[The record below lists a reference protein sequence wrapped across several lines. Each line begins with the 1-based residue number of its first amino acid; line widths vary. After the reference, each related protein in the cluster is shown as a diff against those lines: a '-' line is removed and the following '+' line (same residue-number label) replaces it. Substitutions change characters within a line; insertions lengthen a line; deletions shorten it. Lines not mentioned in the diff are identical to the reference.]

1 MSSTSGSSPRQEHA
15 RTGALHRIAT
25 LAGRLLEA
33 PVVAVFACEPPR
45 LFLRTSFGP
54 AHRLEQDLRV
64 LAWELHPA
72 LTPEKA
78 ARLIPDARADTRLA
92 ARVTSVRFC
101 LAVLI
106 QGPDG
111 SPAGMLLAAD
121 TQARTISESQMNHI
135 LDLGTL
141 AGNEFEFDRR
151 KNQDRSIE
159 RRKTQEQLLEKSL
172 ELAKFS
178 EDLRQLHRLSTT
190 NYESL
195 EELFTDYLETGRTI
209 FGLSYGVVSQVR
221 GRYAAVR
228 AVRGDFPSPRAGM
241 TFELNRVHCG
251 AVCEDRAT
259 VAAASVED
267 DARLAG
273 RPHYGPSRQASY
285 IGTPILVD
293 GEIFGVLSFSSPN
306 SRRRAYTAH
315 EVEIVELMAKSIGR
329 SILEGRMQQARDR
342 AEVLEHDR
350 SHVLEMVAKDQALE
364 NVLRQIVHMIE
375 RQSPS
380 LAGAILLVRGGK
392 LDCETAPGMPESF
405 HRRMQGI
412 PIPTAGGCCLSAAH
426 TRRTAIFDHV
436 GPTCPK
442 NEPWAAVHEFCWQ
455 ACGAAPILSGSG
467 DLLGILTVY
476 WKVAI
481 QPRHVDAGLLE
492 MAASLAAIA
501 VEHRNLTDRLAYH
514 AQHDIL
520 TGLPN
525 RNLLTQTLEE
535 KVDRARENGGIL
547 GVLFIDL
554 DRFKQINDHLGHT
567 AGDTVLREVAGRI
580 RSCLRSGEFAARHGG
595 DEFVAVL
602 SHDGDESSVLD
613 RSREIL
619 EALRSPILFPNHSQP
634 IYVTAS
640 IGLSIFPH
648 NGETADSL
656 LGGADLAMYQAK
668 NNGRNDVCSFAPGR
682 EGVRA
687 ARLAMEH
694 SLRRAVE
701 EGQLH
706 LGFQPIVDIRAA
718 GGVSLDAFEVLL
730 FWSHPTMGRIAPSQ
744 FIPVAEECGLIGPI
758 GTWVLRHACQ
768 RHASLLRAG
777 LPPVRLCV
785 NVSAIQFARP
795 DFVGTVLA
803 ALEESGMESRFLQLE
818 FTESAIMENVET
830 AMPKLDRLRELGV
843 RLALDDFGT
852 GYSSLSYLRW
862 IPVDCLKIDQTF
874 IAEISSSGG
883 ALTLVQTILALAHNM
898 GLTVVA
904 EGVESESQL
913 ELLRG
918 IECDKA
924 QGHLFGVSLA
934 AEEVEHW
941 LTENASPSAG
951 APPPP

>member
-33 PVVAVFACEPPR
+33 PLVAVFACEPPR

-54 AHRLEQDLRV
+54 IQRLEQDLRV

-72 LTPEKA
+72 LTRENTAK
-78 ARLIPDARADTRLA
+78 LIPDMHCDARLA

-101 LAVLI
+101 LAVPI
-106 QGPDG
+106 PGPDN
-111 SPAGMLLAAD
+111 SLAGMLLAVD
-121 TQARTISESQMNHI
+121 TQPRNIPDSQMNHI
-135 LDLGTL
+135 MDLATL
-141 AGNEFEFDRR
+141 AGNEFELDRR
-151 KNQDRSIE
+151 NDQEQSIE

-195 EELFTDYLETGRTI
+195 EDLFADYLETGHAI
-209 FGLSYGVVSQVR
+209 FGLSYGIVSQVR

-228 AVRGDFPSPRAGM
+228 AVRSDFPSLRPGM

-259 VAAASVED
+259 LAAAWVGD
-267 DARLAG
+267 DPRLAD

-306 SRRRAYTAH
+306 PRWRAYTAH
-315 EVEIVELMAKSIGR
+315 EVEIIELMAKSIGR
-329 SILEGRMQQARDR
+329 SILEGRVQRARER
-342 AEVLEHDR
+342 AEVLEQDR
-350 SHVLEMVAKDQALE
+350 SHVLEMVAKDQPLE
-364 NVLRQIVHMIE
+364 TVLRQIVHMIE

-380 LAGAILLVRGGK
+380 LAGAILLARGGK
-392 LDCETAPGMPESF
+392 LYCETAPGMPESF

-412 PIPTAGGCCLSAAH
+412 PIPSTGGCCLSPAH
-426 TRRTAIFDHV
+426 THRTAIFDQV
-436 GPTCPK
+436 GPACPK
-442 NEPWAAVHEFCWQ
+442 DEPWAFVHEFCWQ
-455 ACGAAPILSGSG
+455 ACGTTPILSGSG

-481 QPRHVDAGLLE
+481 QPRQVDADLLE
-492 MAASLAAIA
+492 MAGSLAAIA
-501 VEHRNLTDRLAYH
+501 IEHRNLTDRLAYYAH
-514 AQHDIL
+514 HDIL

-525 RNLLTQTLEE
+525 RNLLTHALEE
-535 KVDRARENGGIL
+535 RMACARHNGGIL

-580 RSCLRSGEFAARHGG
+580 RKCLRNGEFAARLGG

-602 SHDGDESSVLD
+602 SHDGDESGVLD

-619 EALRSPILFPNHSQP
+619 ETLRAPILSPNHSQP
-634 IYVTAS
+634 LYVTAS

-648 NGETADSL
+648 NGDTAESL
-656 LGGADLAMYQAK
+656 LGGADLAMYQVK
-668 NNGRNDVCSFAPGR
+668 NTGKNDVCSFAPGR

-694 SLRRAVE
+694 SLRRALE

-706 LGFQPIVDIRAA
+706 LSFQPIVDIRRAEAA
-718 GGVSLDAFEVLL
+718 SLDAFEVLL
-730 FWSHPTMGRIAPSQ
+730 SWRHPTLGRIPPAQ

-758 GTWVLRHACQ
+758 GAWVLRHACR
-768 RHASLLRAG
+768 RHADLLGAG
-777 LPPVRLCV
+777 FPPVSLSV

-795 DFVGTVLA
+795 DFVDTVLA
-803 ALEESGMESRFLQLE
+803 SLQESGMRSQFLQLE
-818 FTESAIMENVET
+818 LTESAIMENVET

-862 IPVDCLKIDQTF
+862 IPVDCLKIDQSF
-874 IAEISSSGG
+874 IAEISSSAG

-904 EGVESESQL
+904 EGVESEAQL

-918 IECDKA
+918 IACDKA
-924 QGHLFGVSLA
+924 QGHLFGGSLTV
-934 AEEVEHW
+934 EEIEKW
-941 LTENASPSAG
+941 LTDNTSPPAL
-951 APPPP
+951 

>member
-54 AHRLEQDLRV
+54 VPRLEQDLRV

-72 LTPEKA
+72 LAENGAK
-78 ARLIPDARADTRLA
+78 LIPDAQADARLA

-101 LAVLI
+101 LAVPI
-106 QGPDG
+106 AAPDD
-111 SPAGMLLAAD
+111 SLAGMLLAVD
-121 TQARTISESQMNHI
+121 TRPRTIPDSQMSHI
-135 LDLGTL
+135 LDLAAL
-141 AGNEFEFDRR
+141 AGNEFELGRGN
-151 KNQDRSIE
+151 NQDQLAE
-159 RRKTQEQLLEKSL
+159 RRKTQEQFLEKSL

-195 EELFTDYLETGRTI
+195 EDLFADYLETGRAI
-209 FGLSYGVVSQVR
+209 FGLSYGIVSQVR

-228 AVRGDFPSPRAGM
+228 AVRSDFPSLRPGM

-259 VAAASVED
+259 VAAASVGD

-285 IGTPILVD
+285 IGTPVLVD
-293 GEIFGVLSFSSPN
+293 GEIFGVLSFSSPHP
-306 SRRRAYTAH
+306 RWRPYTAH
-315 EVEIVELMAKSIGR
+315 EVEIIELMAKSIGR
-329 SILEGRMQQARDR
+329 SILEGRMQQARER

-350 SHVLEMVAKDQALE
+350 SHVLELVAKDQPLE
-364 NVLRQIVHMIE
+364 NVLRQIVHMVE

-380 LAGAILLVRGGK
+380 LAGAILLARGGK
-392 LDCETAPGMPESF
+392 LYCETAPGMPESF
-405 HRRMQGI
+405 QRRMQGI
-412 PIPTAGGCCLSAAH
+412 PIPAAGGCCLSPAY
-426 TRRTAIFDHV
+426 TRRTAIFDQV
-436 GPTCPK
+436 GPACPK
-442 NEPWAAVHEFCWQ
+442 DEPWAFVHEFCWQ

-467 DLLGILTVY
+467 DLMGILTVY

-481 QPRHVDAGLLE
+481 QPRHVDADLLE

-501 VEHRNLTDRLAYH
+501 IEHRNLTDRLAYH
-514 AQHDIL
+514 AHHDVL

-525 RNLLTQTLEE
+525 RNLLTQALEE
-535 KVDRARENGGIL
+535 KIARARQSGGIL

-567 AGDTVLREVAGRI
+567 AGDSVLREVAGRI
-580 RSCLRSGEFAARHGG
+580 RACLGNGEFAARLGG

-602 SHDGDESSVLD
+602 SHDGDQSGILD

-619 EALRSPILFPNHSQP
+619 EALRAPISSPSHSQP

-648 NGETADSL
+648 NGDTAESL

-668 NNGRNDVCSFAPGR
+668 NTGRNDVCSFAPGR

-694 SLRRAVE
+694 SLRLAID

-706 LGFQPIVDIRAA
+706 LSFQPIVDIR
-718 GGVSLDAFEVLL
+718 GGDGVSLDAFEVLL
-730 FWSHPTMGRIAPSQ
+730 SWRHPTMGRISPSQ

-758 GTWVLRHACQ
+758 GAWVLRHACR
-768 RHASLLRAG
+768 RHSGLLRAG

-795 DFVGTVLA
+795 DFVDTVLA

-818 FTESAIMENVET
+818 LTESAIMENVET

-862 IPVDCLKIDQTF
+862 IPVDCLKIDQSF
-874 IAEISSSGG
+874 IAEISSSAGSL
-883 ALTLVQTILALAHNM
+883 ALVQTILALAHNM

-918 IECDKA
+918 IACDKA
-924 QGHLFGVSLA
+924 QGHLFGVSLP
-934 AEEVEHW
+934 AEEMEHW
-941 LTENASPSAG
+941 LTENTPPPAGASPS
-951 APPPP
+951 P